1 MKLHEATQMVQV
13 CRKMLKP
20 KTIKNYEA
28 LMKKLITTAETEEK
42 NDCVTLLVNTA
53 ARINDIN
60 KLPITTR
67 CSAYTSVLVYCDIF
81 KGNEALYKKIHEK
94 YLEQKIIAQASY
106 TKEKS
111 KQVKTEKEE
120 EKWTDMKNLH
130 QARLGWEV
138 LAKTTKDEKKKIKV
152 AKNWLISSLYTLIPP
167 RRNEYRSLWFFRIS
181 DSAEGLQQF
190 KNYKKVHKQQNLN
203 AIYRFPTSPPT
214 YKMVL
219 REYKTHS
226 SYGDF
231 EMLIDE
237 EHPLYQPFTLYADV
251 SKVGINVLEEEW
263 TEPYLFPNAKKF
275 IMNTASWGRLLN
287 SVFKSTGKKIS
298 STMLRHIYISDKFK
312 GDTPLQV
319 RKDLAKM
326 MGHKPTTAQMVYEKK
341 D

>member
-1 MKLHEATQMVQV
+1 M
-13 CRKMLKP
+13 
-20 KTIKNYEA
+20 
-28 LMKKLITTAETEEK
+28 
-42 NDCVTLLVNTA
+42 
-53 ARINDIN
+53 
-60 KLPITTR
+60 PITTR
-67 CSAYTSVLVYCDIF
+67 CSAYTAVLVYCDIF
-81 KGNEALYKKIHEK
+81 KGNEALHKNIHAK

-130 QARLGWEV
+130 QARLNWEV
-138 LAKTTKDEKKKIKV
+138 LAKTKYQKVVNNKYPTKLVKQD
-152 AKNWLISSLYTLIPP
+152 KNWLISSLYTTIPP
-167 RRNEYRSLWFFRIS
+167 RRNEYRTLRYYPYGS
-181 DSAEGLQQF
+181 DEVT
-190 KNYKKVHKQQNLN
+190 KNIVKEHKKDKVNV
-203 AIYRFPTSPPT
+203 IYRECEDWSVGNHCFGDEEEPQYY

-226 SYGDF
+226 TYGDF
-231 EMLIDE
+231 EMIIDR
-237 EHPLYQPFTLYADV
+237 EHPLYIPIKKY
-251 SKVGINVLEEEW
+251 INDSRMWMLVDDAEYNS
-263 TEPYLFPNAKKF
+263 PIMFPNAKGEF
-275 IMNTASWGRLLN
+275 MNTASWGRLLN
-287 SVFKSTGKKIS
+287 SIFKSTGKKIS